1 LMLPEESGLFLLT
14 TLDRRA
20 WFWTLTIFCAMSSS
34 TKSRSARSPKANA
47 ACRHHIPRA
56 RRRVTNWAEYDAVL
70 RQRGSLTVCFSEE
83 AIAGWKASPRTT
95 RGGQPLFSNTAIQTG
110 LILRTVFGLALRQ
123 TEGLIGAIIHQL
135 GIELA
140 VPDHSTLG
148 RRAQTVTLP
157 KWTRRH
163 AGPLQLI
170 VDSTGLK
177 LNGPCEWLVEKHGTT
192 KRRSW
197 HKLHIGLDAVSGEIV
212 ASTLTGR
219 DIDDGSQ
226 VAALLDQVDGS
237 VSVFMDDG
245 AYDSADVFAAVEERH
260 PDALVIGPPRAG
272 AVASSQTSPTQ
283 RDEHIRN
290 IAARGRPRW
299 QAASGYNRRAL
310 VEAQIGR
317 YERVIGN
324 ALRSHTRSLDELK
337 SRSPTMF

>member
-1 LMLPEESGLFLLT
+1 MPH
-14 TLDRRA
+14 
-20 WFWTLTIFCAMSSS
+20 
-34 TKSRSARSPKANA
+34 KANA

-56 RRRVTNWAEYDAVL
+56 KRRVTNWAEYDAAL
-70 RQRGSLTVCFSEE
+70 RQRGSLTVWFSEE

-95 RGGQPLFSNTAIQTG
+95 RGGQPLFSNMAIQTG

-123 TEGLIGAIIHQL
+123 TEGLIGSIIHLL

-177 LNGPCEWLVEKHGTT
+177 LNGPGEWRIEKHGTT

-237 VSVFMDDG
+237 VGVFPGDG
-245 AYDSADVFAAVEERH
+245 AYDSADVYAAVEERH
-260 PDALVIGPPRAG
+260 LDALVIVPPRAG
-272 AVASSQTSPTQ
+272 AVASSQTSPSQ
-283 RDEHIRN
+283 RDGGTLPPGA
-290 IAARGRPRW
+290 IAVGRLPADTIDALWSRLIS
-299 QAASGYNRRAL
+299 AATSVSSATPFDL
-310 VEAQIGR
+310 IP
-317 YERVIGN
+317 
-324 ALRSHTRSLDELK
+324 RSLDELK

>member
-1 LMLPEESGLFLLT
+1 MESF
-14 TLDRRA
+14 A
-20 WFWTLTIFCAMSSS
+20 
-34 TKSRSARSPKANA
+34 PN
-47 ACRHHIPRA
+47 HA
-56 RRRVTNWAEYDAVL
+56 RRPA
-70 RQRGSLTVCFSEE
+70 
-83 AIAGWKASPRTT
+83 
-95 RGGQPLFSNTAIQTG
+95 FSNMAIQTG

-123 TEGLIGAIIHQL
+123 TEGLIGSIIHLL

-163 AGPLQLI
+163 AGPVQLI

-177 LNGPCEWLVEKHGTT
+177 LNGPGEWLVEKHETT

-197 HKLHIGLDAVSGEIV
+197 RKLHIGLDAVSGEIV

-219 DIDDGSQ
+219 DIDDASQ

-237 VSVFMDDG
+237 VGVFMGDG
-245 AYDSADVFAAVEERH
+245 AYDSADVYAAVEERH
-260 PDALVIGPPRAG
+260 PDALVIVPPRAG
-272 AVASSQTSPTQ
+272 AVASSQTFPAQ
-283 RDEHIRN
+283 RNGHIRN
-290 IAARGRPRW
+290 IAARGRRGW

-317 YERVIGN
+317 YKRVIGN
-324 ALRSHTRSLDELK
+324 ALRSHTEEARRAEVAIADHVLNRMNDLGRPK
-337 SRSPTMF
+337 SVRVS

>member
-1 LMLPEESGLFLLT
+1 MAWPKIVCDTRKRTARQQGT
-14 TLDRRA
+14 QTPTVAGAPVLDP
-20 WFWTLTIFCAMSSS
+20 T
-34 TKSRSARSPKANA
+34 
-47 ACRHHIPRA
+47 
-56 RRRVTNWAEYDAVL
+56 
-70 RQRGSLTVCFSEE
+70 SEE

-95 RGGQPLFSNTAIQTG
+95 RGGQPLFSNMAIHTG

-123 TEGLIGAIIHQL
+123 TEGLIGSIIHLL
-135 GIELA
+135 GVELA

-177 LNGPCEWLVEKHGTT
+177 LNGPGEWLVEKHGTT

-197 HKLHIGLDAVSGEIV
+197 HKLHVGLDAVSGEIV
-212 ASTLTGR
+212 ASTPVVTSTTARKLR
-219 DIDDGSQ
+219 RCSIRWM
-226 VAALLDQVDGS
+226 ALLACSWV
-237 VSVFMDDG
+237 M
-245 AYDSADVFAAVEERH
+245 ALMIAADVYAAVEERH
-260 PDALVIGPPRAG
+260 PDALMIVSPRAG

-283 RDEHIRN
+283 RG
-290 IAARGRPRW
+290 ARGRRGW

-317 YERVIGN
+317 YKRVIGN
-324 ALRSHTRSLDELK
+324 ALRSHIEEFRRAEVAIANHVLNRMNDLGRPK
-337 SRSPTMF
+337 SIRVS